1 MVLSGRKWRIVGQ
14 NGGVITVLE
23 EGDSNVERRI
33 QS

>member
-1 MVLSGRKWRIVGQ
+1 MVSSGRKWRIVVQ
-14 NGGVITVLE
+14 NGDVFAILE